1 MNEAVLQFK
10 DAIRAA
16 GMEPPDNFEPGKIH
30 RFAGTGKCN
39 GNMAGWCILFEDG
52 RGGSFGNWS
61 TGLTKN
67 WQAKLN
73 RPLSLTEQAAYRR
86 NVKEARKRVE
96 EDRQRQYSEAAKKA
110 QSIWENAKPAP
121 DNHFYLIKKEVKAHG
136 ARLHEG
142 ALVIPIWLD
151 GKLQSLQFIAPD
163 GTKRFLKGGRTTGGY
178 YCLGE
183 TENAKIVCI
192 AEGFATAASIRE
204 ATGHPAIVAF
214 NAANLKPVA
223 KTMRQIFPELPIVI
237 CADDDADKKDNPGM
251 TNAIK
256 AARAIEAKVAVPAF
270 ADPRP
275 EGVTD
280 FNDVASLLGF
290 DAVKQAISE
299 ATEPVRNVEVD
310 EIDWPGLVPLD
321 APNLP
326 RLDLAHLPDWA
337 GDFARAVA
345 EATETPPELAVGM
358 VLVACAVP
366 AARRLRV
373 LVKPGYFEPC
383 NLWVVAALPS
393 GNRKSSVQTATTE
406 PLIDWERDRAAD
418 MEDEIKRKTS
428 ERKTMEARVKEL
440 RSKAARVKDDSEA
453 EALAQKTA
461 KIEADLPVIPIPPR
475 LWTSDATPEELGS
488 LLADNN
494 ECMAWLS
501 SEGGIFD
508 LLQGRYSNGI
518 PNLDLVLKSHS
529 GDPERV
535 DRKSRPPVYLR
546 SPRLSIGLS
555 PQPDVL
561 KGLAS
566 KPGFRGRGLLGRF
579 LYLLPPS
586 PLGYRTL
593 QSESV
598 SENVRD
604 AYDKGIRAML
614 DWEPSTDKNG
624 DECPYTLHLSE
635 EARAEHHAFALVI
648 EKQMRPGGDFEHCT
662 DWAGKAP
669 GAAARI
675 AGVLHGIKHAQG
687 RPWETPITVESMKSA
702 IEIMTV
708 ISHHSL
714 AALDMMGADP
724 TVAAARHVW
733 EWIKRGRL
741 PSFTVRDAFNAHRGT
756 FPRVQYLRA
765 ALEVLVERGYI
776 EVIKPSTEGA
786 GRPPSEVVSVRPDIL
801 ESWQ

>member
-1 MNEAVLQFK
+1 MNDPVSQFK

-39 GNMAGWCILFEDG
+39 GNRAGWCILFEDG

-136 ARLHEG
+136 MCLHE
-142 ALVIPIWLD
+142 D
-151 GKLQSLQFIAPD
+151 GRLIVPVCMDDEIVSLQFISQD
-163 GTKRFLKGGRTTGGY
+163 GGKIFLKGGRTAGGY
-178 YCLGE
+178 CCLGK
-183 TENAKIVCI
+183 TENSEIVCI

-204 ATGHPAIVAF
+204 ATGHPVIVAF
-214 NAANLKPVA
+214 NANNLEPVA
-223 KTMRQIFPELPIVI
+223 KAIRLKLPQVQIII
-237 CADDDADKKDNPGM
+237 CADDDVKTDGNPGV
-251 TNAIK
+251 TEANK
-256 AARAIEAKVAVPAF
+256 AAQAVGAEVANPEF
-270 ADPRP
+270 REPRP
-275 EGVTD
+275 EHATD
-280 FNDVASLLGF
+280 FNDMAAHLGF
-290 DAVKQAISE
+290 DAVKQAINA
-299 ATEPVRNVEVD
+299 ATEPARNVEVD

-345 EATETPPELAVGM
+345 EATETPPELAAGM

-418 MEDEIKRKTS
+418 MEDEINRKTS
-428 ERKTMEARVKEL
+428 EHKTMEARAKEI
-440 RSKAARVKDDSEA
+440 RNRAAREKDPEKA
-453 EALAQKTA
+453 KVLAKDA
-461 KIEADLPVIPIPPR
+461 ADIEADLPVIPIPPR

-593 QSESV
+593 QSEPV
-598 SENVRD
+598 PENVRD

-624 DECPYTLHLSE
+624 DECPYTLYLSE

-662 DWAGKAP
+662 DWAGKVP
-669 GAAARI
+669 GAAVRV
-675 AGVLHGIKHAQG
+675 AGVLHGIKHAQD
-687 RPWETPITVESMKSA
+687 RPWGHLSP
-702 IEIMTV
+702 
-708 ISHHSL
+708 
-714 AALDMMGADP
+714 
-724 TVAAARHVW
+724 
-733 EWIKRGRL
+733 
-741 PSFTVRDAFNAHRGT
+741 
-756 FPRVQYLRA
+756 LR
-765 ALEVLVERGYI
+765 
-776 EVIKPSTEGA
+776 P
-786 GRPPSEVVSVRPDIL
+786 
-801 ESWQ
+801 